1 MRSSREEMA
10 LEQLKAVA
18 QKMSDI
24 PDIDL
29 TDFLKI
35 FSLKRFPKRAVVI
48 DKTNSTEKLFF
59 IISGLVRI
67 YYVKE
72 DKEITNWFIEENN
85 FFAASYSLFTG
96 EPNEYIYEALE
107 DLEVLY
113 CDYADME
120 KLYQAHHAYEHIG
133 RKMIEYYYSVFL
145 KKSYDVMFLSAEER
159 YQNILDQHPEWMN
172 RIPLKHIASYL
183 GITQETLS
191 RLRAK

>member
-1 MRSSREEMA
+1 M
-10 LEQLKAVA
+10 EQLKTVV
-18 QKMSDI
+18 QRMSDI
-24 PDIDL
+24 PDLDL
-29 TDFLKI
+29 SEFLKI
-35 FSLKRFPKRAVVI
+35 FSFRRFPKRATII
-48 DKTNSTEKLFF
+48 DKTNETGKLFF
-59 IISGLVRI
+59 IIRGLVRV

-96 EPNEYIYEALE
+96 EPNEYLYEALE
-107 DLEVLY
+107 DLEALC
-113 CDYADME
+113 CDYSEME
-120 KLYQAHHAYEHIG
+120 KLYNSNHAFEHIG

-159 YQNILDQHPEWMN
+159 YQNILELHPEWMN